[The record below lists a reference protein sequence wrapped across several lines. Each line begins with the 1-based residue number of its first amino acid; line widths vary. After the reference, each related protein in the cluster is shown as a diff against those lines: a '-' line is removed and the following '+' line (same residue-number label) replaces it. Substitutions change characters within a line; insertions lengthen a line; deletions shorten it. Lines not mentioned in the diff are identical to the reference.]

1 MKSQSRV
8 VSNRLNRFEL
18 MRERL
23 RNRAHEPGADPKR
36 FADLILAA
44 IRDRLW
50 EKITDAKDRPFPSFK
65 TFVETEEPEGLGI
78 TREKLFH
85 IAALADI
92 TEQIKEFWDK
102 ENQLKLGA
110 PIGNTNAVKNNRDN
124 VTLESEPPRGNSQ
137 SYLRRRLLRDKPKLY
152 KRVIAGELSAN
163 AAAIEAGFRV
173 KTITVPVDTPENA
186 LKPLI
191 KIFGEAKLIKVLKK
205 GDDDA
210 GKRAVKK

>member
-8 VSNRLNRFEL
+8 ISNRLNRFEL

-92 TEQIKEFWDK
+92 TEKIKEFWDR
-102 ENQLKLGA
+102 ENPLFDEAGRPK
-110 PIGNTNAVKNNRDN
+110 NADN
-124 VTLESEPPRGNSQ
+124 VSIKTEREFGNSQ

-186 LKPLI
+186 LKPLLR
-191 KIFGEAKLIKVLKK
+191 IFGAAKLIKAIKRRS
-205 GDDDA
+205 DD
-210 GKRAVKK
+210 GRNGMKNESGPH